1 MAKKKT
7 LILTLDDVMASMTD
21 SVDKTIGMIATE
33 FKEYQSLLSEEEL
46 NAENRKVRNIRENGF
61 INGHITMIEAFNNLK
76 TIISNMKVTID
87 NQNTKILELE
97 KKIEDLSKPTV
108 PGTGSGTASSGGNN

>member
-7 LILTLDDVMASMTD
+7 VNLTLDNIITSMTD
-21 SVDKTIGMIATE
+21 SIDKTIGMIATE

-61 INGHITMIEAFNNLK
+61 INGYATMVESFINLQNILEDIK
-76 TIISNMKVTID
+76 SSID
-87 NQNTKILELE
+87 AQNTKIAELE
-97 KKIEDLSKPTV
+97 KKIEEMSKPTL
-108 PGTGSGTASSGGNN
+108 PGTGTGSMGGGGSN